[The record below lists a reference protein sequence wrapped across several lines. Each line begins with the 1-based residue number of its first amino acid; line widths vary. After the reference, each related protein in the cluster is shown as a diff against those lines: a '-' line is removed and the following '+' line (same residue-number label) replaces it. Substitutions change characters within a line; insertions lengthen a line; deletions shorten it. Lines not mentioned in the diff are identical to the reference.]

1 LNFERKVALKFIERS
16 LSILK
21 RKKKIKFIDK
31 FIINNQPYA
40 KENYDKKCKINEME
54 VEKTEQCRNKI

>member
-1 LNFERKVALKFIERS
+1 
-16 LSILK
+16 LK